1 MDNSN
6 ASQQIALYEDPD
18 HAVHLDVRVDGDTVW
33 LTQQQMATLFG
44 RGVPTISK
52 HIHSAAKEEL
62 AGIRTISFF
71 EIVRLEGTRT
81 VKRQVEHYNL
91 DMIISVG
98 YRVKSQ
104 QCVYFRRWA
113 NGVLKQHLL
122 QGYSINQKRLE
133 ALGTVFKVLERSS
146 TPELS
151 GAAEI
156 LQKYLPSLTLLDEY
170 DTGRM
175 KAPQGNEPNWEL
187 GYTEALE
194 VVRSLPFYS
203 SSTLFGRER
212 DNQFAG
218 IISALYQ
225 GFGDQDLYPSVQAKA
240 ANLLYLV
247 VKDHPFLDGNK
258 RSAAALFIHFLD
270 KNGILRNGERLRVE
284 GNALA
289 AMTLMIALSDP
300 SEKDSM
306 VTLVENFIA

>member
-1 MDNSN
+1 MRT
-6 ASQQIALYEDPD
+6 ATEIQQIALYENPD
-18 HAVHLDVRVDGDTVW
+18 HTVHLDVRVDGDTAW

-104 QCVYFRRWA
+104 QGVYFRRWA

-146 TPELS
+146 APELS
-151 GAAEI
+151 GAAEV
-156 LQKYLPSLTLLDEY
+156 LRKYLPSLTLLDEY
-170 DTGRM
+170 DAGRM

-187 GYTEALE
+187 DYTEALE
-194 VVRSLPFYS
+194 VVPVYRSIRRPPCSDESGTTS
-203 SSTLFGRER
+203 SPES
-212 DNQFAG
+212 
-218 IISALYQ
+218 SAL
-225 GFGDQDLYPSVQAKA
+225 SIK
-240 ANLLYLV
+240 
-247 VKDHPFLDGNK
+247 
-258 RSAAALFIHFLD
+258 
-270 KNGILRNGERLRVE
+270 
-284 GNALA
+284 ALA
-289 AMTLMIALSDP
+289 TKTYIPPFKRRPPTFST
-300 SEKDSM
+300 S
-306 VTLVENFIA
+306 

>member
-104 QCVYFRRWA
+104 QGVYFRRWA

-175 KAPQGNEPNWEL
+175 KRPRATSPTG
-187 GYTEALE
+187 
-194 VVRSLPFYS
+194 S
-203 SSTLFGRER
+203 SVTPK
-212 DNQFAG
+212 
-218 IISALYQ
+218 
-225 GFGDQDLYPSVQAKA
+225 PSKS
-240 ANLLYLV
+240 
-247 VKDHPFLDGNK
+247 
-258 RSAAALFIHFLD
+258 SAAYRSTRRPPCSDESGTTSSPESSAPSI
-270 KNGILRNGERLRVE
+270 R
-284 GNALA
+284 ALA
-289 AMTLMIALSDP
+289 TKTYIPPFKQRPPTFST
-300 SEKDSM
+300 S
-306 VTLVENFIA
+306 

>member
-104 QCVYFRRWA
+104 QGVYFRRWA

-194 VVRSLPFYS
+194 VIRSYRSTRRPPCSDESGTTSSPESSAPLSGLWRPRPISLRSSKGRQPSLPRS
-203 SSTLFGRER
+203 EGPSILGWQQALCSGALHSLPRQER
-212 DNQFAG
+212 DTAQRRKTPRGGQRARG
-218 IISALYQ
+218 HDAHDCPL
-225 GFGDQDLYPSVQAKA
+225 
-240 ANLLYLV
+240 
-247 VKDHPFLDGNK
+247 
-258 RSAAALFIHFLD
+258 
-270 KNGILRNGERLRVE
+270 
-284 GNALA
+284 
-289 AMTLMIALSDP
+289 
-300 SEKDSM
+300 
-306 VTLVENFIA
+306 

>member
-104 QCVYFRRWA
+104 QGVYFRRWA

-218 IISALYQ
+218 IISALY
-225 GFGDQDLYPSVQAKA
+225 
-240 ANLLYLV
+240 
-247 VKDHPFLDGNK
+247 
-258 RSAAALFIHFLD
+258 
-270 KNGILRNGERLRVE
+270 
-284 GNALA
+284 
-289 AMTLMIALSDP
+289 
-300 SEKDSM
+300 
-306 VTLVENFIA
+306 

>member
-1 MDNSN
+1 M
-6 ASQQIALYEDPD
+6 
-18 HAVHLDVRVDGDTVW
+18 R
-33 LTQQQMATLFG
+33 
-44 RGVPTISK
+44 
-52 HIHSAAKEEL
+52 
-62 AGIRTISFF
+62 IRTISFF

-104 QCVYFRRWA
+104 QGVHFRRWA

-122 QGYSINQKRLE
+122 QDTPSTKRDSRRS
-133 ALGTVFKVLERSS
+133 ERSS
-146 TPELS
+146 RSSRGRVLGTL

-212 DNQFAG
+212 TTSSPES
-218 IISALYQ
+218 SA
-225 GFGDQDLYPSVQAKA
+225 PSI
-240 ANLLYLV
+240 
-247 VKDHPFLDGNK
+247 
-258 RSAAALFIHFLD
+258 R
-270 KNGILRNGERLRVE
+270 
-284 GNALA
+284 ALA
-289 AMTLMIALSDP
+289 TKTYIPPFKQRPPTFST
-300 SEKDSM
+300 S
-306 VTLVENFIA
+306 

>member
-1 MDNSN
+1 MRT
-6 ASQQIALYEDPD
+6 AAEIQQIALYENPD
-18 HAVHLDVRVDGDTVW
+18 HTVHLDVRVDGDTVW

-104 QCVYFRRWA
+104 RGVYFRRWA

-122 QGYSINQKRLE
+122 HGYSINQIRPEPLP
-133 ALGTVFKVLERSS
+133 TVVTALERPSA
-146 TPELS
+146 PQRS
-151 GAAEI
+151 GAAEA
-156 LQKYLPSLTLLDEY
+156 LRKYLPSLTQLDEN

-187 GYTEALE
+187 DYTEALE

-212 DNQFAG
+212 DNQFTG
-218 IISALYQ
+218 IISTLYQ

-258 RSAAALFIHFLD
+258 RSAATLFIHFLEKHGVLSD
-270 KNGILRNGERLRVE
+270 GERLRVE
-284 GNALA
+284 GSALA
-289 AMTLMIALSDP
+289 ALTLMVALSDP

-306 VTLVENFIA
+306 VALVENFIA

>member
-6 ASQQIALYEDPD
+6 TSQQIALYEDPD

-104 QCVYFRRWA
+104 QGVYFRRWA

-122 QGYSINQKRLE
+122 QGYSINQKGSVRPGL
-133 ALGTVFKVLERSS
+133 TYIC
-146 TPELS
+146 PH
-151 GAAEI
+151 GAI
-156 LQKYLPSLTLLDEY
+156 SLT
-170 DTGRM
+170 
-175 KAPQGNEPNWEL
+175 P
-187 GYTEALE
+187 
-194 VVRSLPFYS
+194 
-203 SSTLFGRER
+203 
-212 DNQFAG
+212 
-218 IISALYQ
+218 
-225 GFGDQDLYPSVQAKA
+225 
-240 ANLLYLV
+240 
-247 VKDHPFLDGNK
+247 
-258 RSAAALFIHFLD
+258 
-270 KNGILRNGERLRVE
+270 
-284 GNALA
+284 
-289 AMTLMIALSDP
+289 
-300 SEKDSM
+300 
-306 VTLVENFIA
+306 

>member
-1 MDNSN
+1 MHT
-6 ASQQIALYEDPD
+6 ATEIQQIALYEDPD

-33 LTQQQMATLFG
+33 LTQQQMAALFG
-44 RGVPTISK
+44 RDVTTIRK
-52 HIHSAAKEEL
+52 HLKSASKEEL
-62 AGIRTISFF
+62 SDIPTSAFF
-71 EIVRLEGTRT
+71 ALVQNEGTRT

-104 QCVYFRRWA
+104 QGVYFRRWA

-146 TPELS
+146 APELS

-156 LQKYLPSLTLLDEY
+156 LQKYLPSLALLDEY

-225 GFGDQDLYPSVQAKA
+225 GLATKTYIP
-240 ANLLYLV
+240 
-247 VKDHPFLDGNK
+247 PFK
-258 RSAAALFIHFLD
+258 QRPPTFS
-270 KNGILRNGERLRVE
+270 
-284 GNALA
+284 
-289 AMTLMIALSDP
+289 TS
-300 SEKDSM
+300 
-306 VTLVENFIA
+306 

>member
-1 MDNSN
+1 MRT
-6 ASQQIALYEDPD
+6 ATEIQQIALYENPD
-18 HAVHLDVRVDGDTVW
+18 HTVHLDVRVDGDTVW

-104 QCVYFRRWA
+104 QGVYFRRWA

-146 TPELS
+146 APELS
-151 GAAEI
+151 GAAEV
-156 LQKYLPSLTLLDEY
+156 LRKYLPSLTLLDEY

-175 KAPQGNEPNWEL
+175 KAPQGNAV
-187 GYTEALE
+187 Y
-194 VVRSLPFYS
+194 RSIRRPPCSDESGTTS
-203 SSTLFGRER
+203 SPES
-212 DNQFAG
+212 
-218 IISALYQ
+218 SAL
-225 GFGDQDLYPSVQAKA
+225 SIK
-240 ANLLYLV
+240 
-247 VKDHPFLDGNK
+247 
-258 RSAAALFIHFLD
+258 
-270 KNGILRNGERLRVE
+270 
-284 GNALA
+284 ALA
-289 AMTLMIALSDP
+289 TKTYIPPFKRRPPTFST
-300 SEKDSM
+300 S
-306 VTLVENFIA
+306 